1 MGQIQALRRAD
12 GAAGG
17 AVAGFECGF
26 DVIGVPLGGTDT
38 FEGAYDGADLVVQE
52 RTGAQGEMVR
62 CAVGVGVLGDG
73 DLIKC
78 FDGGCGLAEG

>member
-38 FEGAYDGADLVVQE
+38 FKGAYDGADLVVQE
-52 RTGAQGEMVR
+52 
-62 CAVGVGVLGDG
+62 
-73 DLIKC
+73 
-78 FDGGCGLAEG
+78 